1 MRRNGMRI
9 KSTGIYLLVILLLI
23 VAAVPAWAAD
33 TQLQRTGRVVHV
45 ELAGGFYGILG
56 DDGVK
61 YQPTNLPHQY
71 RKDGTLV
78 KFIAWPREDM
88 FTSVMWGKVIEIK
101 TMENINGSLSDAER
115 TAIYLLGKRLEAF
128 NQKDLEKLQDVDSQS
143 KSLLPQQFMDW
154 LGNYTN
160 FTLRYVNIGS
170 ADSTTITGFCIY
182 TRELP
187 GSMDLK
193 DGENI
198 AAMQFTLSRK
208 RDGWKLT
215 DSSAAGVSGLPQTL
229 SGVKELARQKYGTDN
244 LNTLWFQ

>member
-1 MRRNGMRI
+1 MKI
-9 KSTGIYLLVILLLI
+9 KSTILYLLVILLL
-23 VAAVPAWAAD
+23 VAAVPAGAAD
-33 TQLQRTGRVVHV
+33 TELQRTGRVVHV

-61 YQPTNLPHQY
+61 YQPTNLPYPY

-101 TMENINGSLSDAER
+101 TMEPIDSSLADAER
-115 TAIYLLGKRLEAF
+115 TAIYLLSKRLEAF
-128 NQKDLEKLQDVDSQS
+128 NQKDLAKLQAVDMQS
-143 KSLLPQQFMDW
+143 KGLLPQQFEDW
-154 LGNYTN
+154 LGSYTD
-160 FTLRYVNIGS
+160 FTLRYVNIGD

-187 GSMDLK
+187 AGMDLR
-193 DGENI
+193 DGDNI
-198 AAMQFTLSRK
+198 AAMQFTLSRN

-215 DSSAAGVSGLPQTL
+215 DSSAAAVNGLPQTL
-229 SGVKELARQKYGTDN
+229 SGVKQLARQKYGTDN